1 MFFTDL
7 GGINIENGELGLNN
21 SSFFGKNMFNERFLF
36 DIDEYV
42 SHQQLENGGTG
53 TVENPNNSIQLRS
66 TKIHWMTNEK
76 YKSSLLSI
84 YQEISSKVRRI
95 NDSIWSYNYNGYQSF
110 QYSEYDVGDHF
121 DWHID
126 TNQFTGTNIRKVSFS
141 LGLSNK
147 NEYEGGDLILKT
159 SVEEN
164 HYKLD
169 RGDLIVFPSWVL
181 HKVTPV
187 TKGKRRVV
195 VGWGEGIIV

>member
-21 SSFFGKNMFNERFLF
+21 SSFFGKNMFSERFLF

-53 TVENPNNSIQLRS
+53 TIEDPNNSIELRS

-84 YQEISSKVRRI
+84 YQEISSKVRKI
-95 NDSIWSYNYNGYQSF
+95 NDSMWSYNYDGYEPF
-110 QYSEYDVGDHF
+110 QYSEYEVGDHF
-121 DWHID
+121 NWHFD
-126 TNQFTGTNIRKVSFS
+126 VKQFTGANIRKVSFS

-159 SVEEN
+159 SAEESC
-164 HYKLD
+164 YKLD

>member
-21 SSFFGKNMFNERFLF
+21 SSFFGKNMFSERFLF

-53 TVENPNNSIQLRS
+53 TIEDPNNSIELRS

-84 YQEISSKVRRI
+84 YQEISSKVRKI
-95 NDSIWSYNYNGYQSF
+95 NDSMWSYNYDGYQSF
-110 QYSEYDVGDHF
+110 QYSEYEVGDHF
-121 DWHID
+121 NWHID

-164 HYKLD
+164 CYKLD
-169 RGDLIVFPSWVL
+169 RGDLIVFPSWAL

>member
-7 GGINIENGELGLNN
+7 GGIIIENGELGLNN
-21 SSFFGKNMFNERFLF
+21 CSFFGKNMFSERFLF

-53 TVENPNNSIQLRS
+53 TIEDPNNSIELRS

-95 NDSIWSYNYNGYQSF
+95 NDSIWSYNYDGYQSF
-110 QYSEYDVGDHF
+110 QYSEYEVGDHF
-121 DWHID
+121 NWHID

-164 HYKLD
+164 CYKLD
-169 RGDLIVFPSWVL
+169 RGDLIVFPSWAL

>member
-7 GGINIENGELGLNN
+7 GGINIENGELGINN
-21 SSFFGKNMFNERFLF
+21 SSFFVKNIFSERFLF
-36 DIDEYV
+36 DIDEYA
-42 SHQQLENGGTG
+42 SHQQLENGGT
-53 TVENPNNSIQLRS
+53 VEVQNKSSQARS

-84 YQEISSKVRRI
+84 YQEISSKVRKI
-95 NDSIWSYNYNGYQSF
+95 NDSMWSYNYDGYEPF
-110 QYSEYDVGDHF
+110 QYSEYEVGDHF
-121 DWHID
+121 NWHFD
-126 TNQFTGTNIRKVSFS
+126 VKQFTGANIRKVSFS

-164 HYKLD
+164 CYKLD
-169 RGDLIVFPSWVL
+169 RGDLIVFPSWAL